1 MALFTTSLLG
11 TALAAGPLLA
21 GVAQGQAARRQQKQ
35 ALQQQAAAQS
45 QAESQALRQRRQA
58 EQDAKA
64 AAEQQPDIMS
74 ILLGAQRAAGKG
86 TASTILSRGTP
97 FGGQTPL
104 GG

>member
-1 MALFTTSLLG
+1 MAVFSSALLA
-11 TALAAGPLLA
+11 TALAAPAVA
-21 GVAQGQAARRQQKQ
+21 GVFTGQAARRQQKQ